1 MLLESRHVYGAFA
14 AALACSCTPW
24 ELAQL
29 GLQGIHC
36 TGQPSWNNEI
46 ELKWNKPR
54 FFGCSYAPLQMD
66 RTDFWHLLSLF

>member
-1 MLLESRHVYGAFA
+1 MLLELRHVYGGFA

-36 TGQPSWNNEI
+36 TRQPS
-46 ELKWNKPR
+46 
-54 FFGCSYAPLQMD
+54 
-66 RTDFWHLLSLF
+66 